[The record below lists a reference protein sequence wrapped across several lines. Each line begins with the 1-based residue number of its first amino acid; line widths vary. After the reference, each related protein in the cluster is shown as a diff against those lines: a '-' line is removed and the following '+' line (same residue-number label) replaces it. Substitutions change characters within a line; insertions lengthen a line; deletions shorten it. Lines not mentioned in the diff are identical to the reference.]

1 MKKRFAGIIVG
12 SLNSVVS
19 MASGVR
25 DGLAAEETGTLKVV
39 PSMFTEGS
47 QETNS

>member
-1 MKKRFAGIIVG
+1 MIKRFAGIIVA

-19 MASGVR
+19 MVFGER
-25 DGLAAEETGTLKVV
+25 DGLAAEVYGTLKVV

-47 QETNS
+47 QEINS